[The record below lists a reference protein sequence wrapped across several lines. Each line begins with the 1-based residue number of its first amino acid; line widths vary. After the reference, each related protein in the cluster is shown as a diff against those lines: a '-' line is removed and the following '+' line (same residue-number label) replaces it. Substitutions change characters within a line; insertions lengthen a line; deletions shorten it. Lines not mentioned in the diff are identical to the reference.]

1 MSSEE
6 QRLESKILYFEDMM
20 FRCKGYEYQKVET
33 IRKEISDMR
42 IQLQRIRFKN
52 MSMGR

>member
-20 FRCKGYEYQKVET
+20 FRCKGYESLSRVYDV
-33 IRKEISDMR
+33 KEI
-42 IQLQRIRFKN
+42 
-52 MSMGR
+52 

>member
-6 QRLESKILYFEDMM
+6 QRLESKIHYFEDMM
-20 FRCKGYEYQKVET
+20 FRCKGYEYQKVEA

-42 IQLQRIRFKN
+42 IQLQKIRSRN
-52 MSMGR
+52 TRMGR

>member
-20 FRCKGYEYQKVET
+20 FRCKGYMNT
-33 IRKEISDMR
+33 RKLKLSEKKYLTCVFNYRELDLR
-42 IQLQRIRFKN
+42 I
-52 MSMGR
+52 